1 MLTNKSGSSLWKKMD
16 RENTFRQLQIYSDLL
31 DKLIE
36 DVAQFESR
44 HPMDYLQS
52 IEIAVTNLLIDH
64 ANSDLNESS
73 AECPET
79 KTASPTDHPSVAD
92 VESMA
97 VICQEKLQKCRQKYE
112 PYCEKAEK
120 ITRKLMTEFQ
130 DTYPVL
136 GNYYTSGEFRYDKK
150 GTRLLFRHAGLSL
163 FNHYVSDQMNT
174 WQTIRFD
181 LPRLYH
187 LSGGKK
193 NAHNALT
200 NLLNPDNDQFI
211 DAIEF
216 GTLGLHDEIG
226 QLAILRLRELSFSAD
241 KGEKVNAYKVLTR
254 YLSLQVKDA
263 PLYIDFKALEIEI
276 LKLAF
281 YALMHPDNKIVWLG
295 TSRAVNAM
303 IKHHAGEA
311 VYLNPDPARLNWQ
324 LNKAWLLAAR
334 ILGYQFELV
343 EQHFPNIE
351 AALLT
356 RDPALFLEEVIK
368 EVRTPAF
375 VSQYNGSDAPTSTTQ
390 EVLLLLSAGCD
401 VSKQVNGRMRLLPR
415 TSFEA
420 PGKTHY
426 GRFSKAHSYSFFPT
440 SSPPPLEQ
448 RQHHF
453 LPPGQEGDNQ
463 SLVLPLTNTEQ
474 KENKSSIRLS

>member
-1 MLTNKSGSSLWKKMD
+1 MD
-16 RENTFRQLQIYSDLL
+16 IENRFRQLQIYSDLL

-44 HPMDYLQS
+44 HPMDCLQS
-52 IEIAVTNLLIDH
+52 IEFEVDKLLVEH
-64 ANSDLNESS
+64 ANCGLNVNS
-73 AECPET
+73 AECPEANI
-79 KTASPTDHPSVAD
+79 ASPTDHPSVAD

-97 VICQEKLQKCRQKYE
+97 VICQKKLKACRQKYE

-120 ITRKLMTEFQ
+120 IARKLMKEFR
-130 DTYPVL
+130 DIYTVMR
-136 GNYYTSGEFRYDKK
+136 NYFTSGEFCYDKK
-150 GTRLLFRHAGLSL
+150 GTRLVFRHAGLSL
-163 FNHYVSDQMNT
+163 FTHYVSDQMNT
-174 WQTIRFD
+174 WQAIRTD
-181 LPRLYH
+181 LPRLYQ
-187 LSGGKK
+187 LSGGEK

-200 NLLNPDNDQFI
+200 NLLNPNNTEFI
-211 DAIEF
+211 DAIEY
-216 GTLGLHDEIG
+216 GPLGLHDEIG
-226 QLAILRLRELSFSAD
+226 QLAILRLRDLYFSPV
-241 KGEKVNAYKVLTR
+241 KIEKVSAYKLLHR

-281 YALMHPDNKIVWLG
+281 FALMHPDNKVIWLG

-303 IKHHAGEA
+303 IKHHTGDAI
-311 VYLNPDPARLNWQ
+311 YLNPEPAKLNWQ

-334 ILGYQFELV
+334 TLGYQFELV

-351 AALLT
+351 AAILT
-356 RDPALFLEEVIK
+356 RNPALFLEELIK
-368 EVRTPAF
+368 EMRPPVL

-390 EVLLLLSAGCD
+390 EVLFLLSAGCD
-401 VSKQVNGRMRLLPR
+401 VSKQTNGRMRLSPR

-420 PGKTHY
+420 PAKAHH

-448 RQHHF
+448 RLHHF
-453 LPPGQEGDNQ
+453 LPPGQENA
-463 SLVLPLTNTEQ
+463 SPPLLLPLNDNEDRERT
-474 KENKSSIRLS
+474 SFLRLC